1 MAQFL
6 VKDVASVLG
15 RTIVDGYVED
25 GVLKSRMKT
34 KLDDRILEIVGME
47 VKGQEAKEAQKGQ
60 MATIV
65 LKMTTGNFGEGITE
79 GNTKME
85 FNLVSRFKKKKIE
98 FE

>member
-1 MAQFL
+1 MVLFL
-6 VKDVASVLG
+6 VKDVASVMG

-25 GVLKSRMKT
+25 GILKSRMKT
-34 KLDDRILEIVGME
+34 KLEDRLLEIVGME
-47 VKGQEAKEAQKGQ
+47 VKGQASKEAIKGQ

-65 LKMTTGNFGEGITE
+65 LKMTTGNFGEGITV

-85 FNLVSRFKKKKIE
+85 FDLVSKFQKKKIE

>member
-1 MAQFL
+1 MVLFL
-6 VKDVASVLG
+6 VKDVASVMG

-25 GVLKSRMKT
+25 GILKARMKT
-34 KLDDRILEIVGME
+34 KLDERLLEIVSME
-47 VKGQEAKEAQKGQ
+47 VKGHEAKEAIKGQ

-79 GNTKME
+79 GNTKIE
-85 FNLVSRFKKKKIE
+85 FDLVSRFNKRKIE